1 MDIFEELLK
10 TIVEDICE
18 PESRSE
24 RIEKLE
30 KEAAKDEL
38 TINRADFTHIL
49 AGFTAFY
56 MHEDPKLGIALLK
69 VGPLLVN
76 MLFDSKFKETLL
88 KSFKED
94 K

>member
-10 TIVEDICE
+10 TVIEDICE
-18 PESRSE
+18 PDIRSE
-24 RIEKLE
+24 KIKKLE
-30 KEAAKDEL
+30 KEAAEDEL
-38 TINRADFTHIL
+38 TINRAEFTHIL
-49 AGFTAFY
+49 AGLTSFY

-69 VGPLLVN
+69 AGPLLIST
-76 MLFDSKFKETLL
+76 LFDSKFKEALL